1 MKEDLKVKFNELIK
15 DLKSVNIDKIQKLET
30 ELHSMVEKTKQ
41 ALDLLK
47 AINPNYLVAQH
58 MRTAN
63 TKSAE
68 WHELDGKS
76 KIEPIVPP
84 KLLEELQATCQN
96 ESNILLSCLILGL
109 GNGYWIEYMKA
120 FEQYHSV
127 DFYPHMPKQLTDK
140 YTDKFMQHFVHVM
153 LDPNF
158 QYTNLDMVPNN
169 EVGYMF
175 SWDFLPY
182 FTVPQIEMFFRQIND
197 KMIQG
202 SKGLFHFANANN
214 KQDLELIKQ
223 GYYQYCDQDTIT
235 KIIFE
240 CTNFDIEQVN
250 TDNDCCSFLKFKKP
264 GDIDWKKREWWR
276 YNLIT
281 KRDPEVIIEKPSE

>member
-1 MKEDLKVKFNELIK
+1 MKEDIKVKFNELIK
-15 DLKSVNIDKIQKLET
+15 DLQLADMQKIGALET
-30 ELHSMVEKTKQ
+30 ELQGMVEKTKE
-41 ALDLLK
+41 ALDILR

-58 MRTAN
+58 MKSAN

-68 WHELDGKS
+68 WHELNLKS
-76 KIEPIVPP
+76 KIEPLMPP
-84 KLLEELQATCQN
+84 KLMTELKTLLQN
-96 ESNILLSCLILGL
+96 ESNVLLSALVLGL

-127 DFYPHMPKQLTDK
+127 DFYPHLPNELTERYQPKFLA
-140 YTDKFMQHFVHVM
+140 HFIHVM

-158 QYTNLDMVPNN
+158 QYTNLDMVPND

-182 FTVPQIEMFFRQIND
+182 FTIPQIEMFFRQIND
-197 KMIQG
+197 KMIKG
-202 SKGLFHFANANN
+202 SKGLFHFANADN

-223 GYYQYCDQDTIT
+223 GYYQYCDQETIT
-235 KIIFE
+235 KIIFD

-250 TDNDCCSFLKFKKP
+250 VDNDCCSYLKFKKP
-264 GDIDWKKREWWR
+264 GEINWKTQEWWR
-276 YNLIT
+276 YNLLT
-281 KRDPEVIIEKPSE
+281 KRDPEVKMDKPKD

>member
-15 DLKSVNIDKIQKLET
+15 DLQSADMQKIGALET
-30 ELHSMVEKTKQ
+30 ELQGMVEKTKE
-41 ALDLLK
+41 ALDILR

-58 MRTAN
+58 MRSAN

-68 WHELDGKS
+68 WHELDRKS
-76 KIEPIVPP
+76 KTEPIMPP
-84 KLLEELQATCQN
+84 KLLEELKATCQN
-96 ESNILLSCLILGL
+96 ESNVLLSALVLGL

-127 DFYPHMPKQLTDK
+127 DFYPHLPNELTTR
-140 YTDKFMQHFVHVM
+140 YQEKFLTHFIHAM

-158 QYTNLDMVPNN
+158 QYTNLDMVPND

-182 FTVPQIEMFFRQIND
+182 FTVPQLEKLFTQVND
-197 KMIQG
+197 KLIKG
-202 SKGLFHFANANN
+202 AKGLFHFANADN

-223 GYYQYCDQDTIT
+223 GYYQYCDQKTIT
-235 KIIFE
+235 QIIFD

-250 TDNDCCSFLKFKKP
+250 TDTDCCSYLKFKKP
-264 GDIDWKKREWWR
+264 GEIDWKKQEWWR
-276 YNLIT
+276 YNLLT
-281 KRDPEVIIEKPSE
+281 KRDPEVKMDKPKN

>member
-1 MKEDLKVKFNELIK
+1 MKVDLKVKFNELIQE
-15 DLKSVNIDKIQKLET
+15 LKSTDMEKLKSLNDELKVMVDKTHEALET
-30 ELHSMVEKTKQ
+30 
-41 ALDLLK
+41 LK

-58 MRTAN
+58 MRSAN
-63 TKSAE
+63 SKSAE
-68 WHELDGKS
+68 WFELDRKS
-76 KIEPIVPP
+76 KTEPVMPP
-84 KLLEELQATCQN
+84 KLMEDIKAILQNQ
-96 ESNILLSCLILGL
+96 SDPLLSCLVLGL

-127 DFYPHMPKQLTDK
+127 DFYPHMPEELTNR
-140 YTDKFMQHFVHVM
+140 YGPKFLAHFKHVM

-158 QYTNLDMVPNN
+158 QYTNLDMVPND

-182 FTVPQIEMFFRQIND
+182 FTIPQIEMFFRQINE
-197 KMIQG
+197 KMIKG
-202 SKGLFHFANANN
+202 SKGLLHFANANN

-223 GYYQYCDQDTIT
+223 GYYQYCDQETIT

-250 TDNDCCSFLKFKKP
+250 ADNDCCSYLKFKKP
-264 GDIDWKKREWWR
+264 GEIDWKKREWWR

-281 KRDPEVIIEKPSE
+281 ARDPEVVIEKPSE

>member
-1 MKEDLKVKFNELIK
+1 MKEDLKVKFNELIR
-15 DLKSVNIDKIQKLET
+15 DLQSVDMEKIKTLET
-30 ELHSMVEKTKQ
+30 ELQSMVEKTKES
-41 ALDLLK
+41 LEILK

-63 TKSAE
+63 TKTAE

-84 KLLEELQATCQN
+84 KLLEELHATCQN
-96 ESNILLSCLILGL
+96 ESNVLLSCLILGL
-109 GNGYWIEYMKA
+109 GNGYWIEYLKA

-127 DFYPHMPKQLTDK
+127 DFYAHMPKQLTEK
-140 YTDKFMQHFVHVM
+140 YSGKFMQHFVHVM

-158 QYTNLDMVPNN
+158 QYTNLDMVPNG

-197 KMIQG
+197 KMISG
-202 SKGLFHFANANN
+202 SKGLFHFANADN

-223 GYYQYCDQDTIT
+223 GYYQYCDQETIT

-264 GDIDWKKREWWR
+264 GEIDWKKREWWR

-281 KRDPEVIIEKPSE
+281 KRDPEVIIEKPKD

>member
-1 MKEDLKVKFNELIK
+1 MKIDLKVKFNELIQELK
-15 DLKSVNIDKIQKLET
+15 AIDMDKMESLHTELKS
-30 ELHSMVEKTKQ
+30 MVGKTQ
-41 ALDLLK
+41 EALDTLK
-47 AINPNYLVAQH
+47 AINPNYMVAQH
-58 MRTAN
+58 MRSAN

-68 WHELDGKS
+68 WFELDRKS
-76 KIEPIVPP
+76 KSEPVMPP
-84 KLLEELQATCQN
+84 KLLEDLKSICEN
-96 ESNILLSCLILGL
+96 ESNVLLSCLVLGL
-109 GNGYWIEYMKA
+109 GNGYWIEHMKA

-127 DFYPHMPKQLTDK
+127 DFYAHMPQELTER
-140 YTDKFMQHFVHVM
+140 YQNKFLAHFKHVM

-158 QYTNLDMVPNN
+158 QYTNLDMVPND

-182 FTVPQIEMFFRQIND
+182 FTVPQIEMFFRQINE
-197 KMIQG
+197 KMI
-202 SKGLFHFANANN
+202 KGARGIFHFANADN

-223 GYYQYCDQDTIT
+223 GYYQYCDQETIT

-250 TDNDCCSFLKFKKP
+250 ADNDCCSYLKFKSP
-264 GDIDWKKREWWR
+264 GEIDWKKREWWR

-281 KRDPEVIIEKPSE
+281 ARDPEVEIEKPLE